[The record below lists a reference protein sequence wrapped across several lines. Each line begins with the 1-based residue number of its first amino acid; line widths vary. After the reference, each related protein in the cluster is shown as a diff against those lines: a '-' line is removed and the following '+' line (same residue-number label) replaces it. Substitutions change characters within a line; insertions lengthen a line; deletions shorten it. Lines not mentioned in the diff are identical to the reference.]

1 VFFCPGHVLNVQG
14 KLKECAK
21 VVLCASL
28 AKVNNG
34 NVDIVDS
41 TNPVAN
47 ANPDSCQVCRYFV
60 VASRADIRKI
70 VYDRSRSLSVQ
81 SWKIKETLC
90 AEHRR
95 KGFSAQSQ
103 TRRKAGQSTDAPEAR
118 DTLSPLLPTF
128 LNTISGKLLTPTRY
142 RYSWWLHYKRFLRR
156 SK

>member
-1 VFFCPGHVLNVQG
+1 MFNVQG

-21 VVLCASL
+21 DVLCASRV
-28 AKVNNG
+28 KVNKE

-47 ANPDSCQVCRYFV
+47 ANPGNCQVCRYFV

-81 SWKIKETLC
+81 SWKIKESLC
-90 AEHRR
+90 EEHRH

-103 TRRKAGQSTDAPEAR
+103 TVGRPVNSGVPEAGK
-118 DTLSPLLPTF
+118 DHTIPLLPTF